1 MKKFLMSFLTDL
13 IDSFRRVVGNEG
25 GYFWIPMAIG
35 AGVGLL
41 KNQEEQA
48 QVRAQN
54 KAAAAQTEYSA
65 LTGMGPG
72 QIQQAPSAWEGMMQ
86 GAMAGA
92 QFGMAGQ
99 SAGLW
104 GQGAGAGA
112 SQGAQMAG
120 TQGSQIRNNPWKS
133 MGNSMY
139 A

>member
-1 MKKFLMSFLTDL
+1 MSLFND
-13 IDSFRRVVGNEG
+13 FKRVVGNEG
-25 GYFWIPMAIG
+25 GYFWVPMAIG

-48 QVRAQN
+48 QVRKAN

-72 QIQQAPSAWEGMMQ
+72 QIQRAPSAWEGMMQ

-92 QFGMAGQ
+92 QFGAAGQ

-104 GQGAGAGA
+104 GQGASGAA
-112 SQGAQMAG
+112 SSAPQMAG
-120 TQGSQIRNNPWKS
+120 TQGSSMYKQQSGNPWAR
-133 MGNSMY
+133 M